1 MEAYAVEWTE
11 WTLHKIMF
19 WETDD
24 ERKGRILRAVHHA
37 AVYGLLTMIVVSH
50 TLYPAFWLQTALLF
64 VCGLTCLQHILT
76 NGCVLSKV
84 ENRLMKN
91 DTSIVVGPVLELFR
105 VETTEASKDGIITLG
120 SILVTSILLLEWL
133 GRLHHKLIPI
143 VQSLVSASV
152 ARIPIP
158 LSSQ

>member
-11 WTLHKIMF
+11 WVLHKIMF

-24 ERKGRILRAVHHA
+24 ERKGRILRAIHHA
-37 AVYGLLTMIVVSH
+37 LVYALLTMVVVAH
-50 TLYPAFWLQTALLF
+50 TLYPAFWLQTVLLF
-64 VCGLTCLQHILT
+64 VCGTICVQHVLT

-91 DTSIVVGPVLELFR
+91 DASIVVGPVLEMFR
-105 VETTEASKDGIITLG
+105 IEATDASKDGIITAG
-120 SILVTSILLLEWL
+120 SLLVTSILFLEWL

-143 VQSLVSASV
+143 VRSLVSASI

-158 LSSQ
+158 LSSL